1 MGNMRW
7 AREAGFSAGFFL
19 LAALIPF
26 TCFSCPRWNPRCFRT
41 AYQLVL
47 LILSVLPNRK
57 ASALLNERHAS
68 LIRYLSDA
76 TFGSPSAIVRALPDN
91 GGMLHLYL
99 KPT

>member
-68 LIRYLSDA
+68 LIRSLMRRSVSRS
-76 TFGSPSAIVRALPDN
+76 TVRALPDN